1 MNVNYGSRISGSSQ
15 MTNLILII
23 LRIMCTFTYSFF
35 NAVMLGIC
43 HLLVKITGT
52 LTANRGCFLN
62 YVTRSFLTNGA
73 CSQCIFLYNEKYS
86 LKSKRKLRYNIPVP
100 KYKTIAQ
107 NKSKRC
113 ILKLSHCQISISGN
127 SLKSI
132 VALKNVSFSS
142 TYNMI
147 LFYLLICCIFSV
159 I

>member
-1 MNVNYGSRISGSSQ
+1 MHV
-15 MTNLILII
+15 
-23 LRIMCTFTYSFF
+23 
-35 NAVMLGIC
+35 
-43 HLLVKITGT
+43 
-52 LTANRGCFLN
+52 
-62 YVTRSFLTNGA
+62 
-73 CSQCIFLYNEKYS
+73 LYNEKYS

-159 I
+159 IWALGHWQDQTVVSCRWHPLHVNRNPVLKPIGLQMKAQLCPSGKLKVAET